1 MDTVLHDVVLD
12 YISASQLHLE
22 FCAKPAHLFLPF
34 RITVSVDHVQ
44 KFLPS
49 EKKTVASV
57 VLTKNYHVWKQ
68 SEMSFNVVH

>member
-1 MDTVLHDVVLD
+1 MDTELHDVVLD

-49 EKKTVASV
+49 EKKQ
-57 VLTKNYHVWKQ
+57 LLL
-68 SEMSFNVVH
+68 